1 MGAAV
6 VWALSRCMRIYI
18 NEPTKCLKIRDFR
31 FWHRSKLSITS
42 TSSEKRQRP
51 QPVSSAHSRKSGKGK
66 RPTIWLRRFNWRIAK
81 TKPLYAWICC
91 AFYGGG
97 WCSTAGRE
105 ARPAL
110 IRLARRSR
118 DKSDQRASHLLPRAE
133 EGTDWLA
140 HHIGPGTEHAMEIG
154 ATGQWCGGRHRG
166 PQLGQVVF
174 LGLAAEDAIPDAIGY
189 PEDLVRRFQV
199 MYEVARPHPILEGAN
214 RPRKMDPIMEQL
226 VGNKSR
232 DQPEPYRGRRRH
244 SKDAEDQRR

>member
-66 RPTIWLRRFNWRIAK
+66 RPTIWLRRFNWRTAK

-97 WCSTAGRE
+97 WRSTTGRE

-118 DKSDQRASHLLPRAE
+118 DEARPARQPPSPASGRRDISEVREQTHFVLGFAGFFWRLVVLDHRSR
-133 EGTDWLA
+133 
-140 HHIGPGTEHAMEIG
+140 G
-154 ATGQWCGGRHRG
+154 ATGSHPSGT
-166 PQLGQVVF
+166 P
-174 LGLAAEDAIPDAIGY
+174 
-189 PEDLVRRFQV
+189 
-199 MYEVARPHPILEGAN
+199 VARQERPARQPPSPAN
-214 RPRKMDPIMEQL
+214 
-226 VGNKSR
+226 
-232 DQPEPYRGRRRH
+232 GRRDGLGRG
-244 SKDAEDQRR
+244 EC

>member
-133 EGTDWLA
+133 EGTFSEVQEQTHFVLGFAGFFWRLVVLD
-140 HHIGPGTEHAMEIG
+140 HRSRG
-154 ATGQWCGGRHRG
+154 ATGSHPSGT
-166 PQLGQVVF
+166 P
-174 LGLAAEDAIPDAIGY
+174 
-189 PEDLVRRFQV
+189 
-199 MYEVARPHPILEGAN
+199 VARQERPARQPPSPAN
-214 RPRKMDPIMEQL
+214 
-226 VGNKSR
+226 
-232 DQPEPYRGRRRH
+232 GRRDGLGRG
-244 SKDAEDQRR
+244 EC